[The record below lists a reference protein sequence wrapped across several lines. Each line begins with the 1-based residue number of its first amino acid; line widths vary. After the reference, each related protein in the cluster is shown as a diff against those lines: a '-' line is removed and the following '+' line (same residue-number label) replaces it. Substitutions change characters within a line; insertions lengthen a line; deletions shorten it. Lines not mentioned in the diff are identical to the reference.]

1 VPIGHDHAVGR
12 FDAAHCQACAV
23 EAGLLDHYDRVQR
36 EETRLRQARQWAQTA
51 RRWAAWALLAGAV
64 GVALAVVALLSG

>member
-12 FDAAHCQACAV
+12 FDAGHCQACAV

-36 EETRLRQARQWAQTA
+36 EEARLRQARQWAQTA
-51 RRWAAWALLAGAV
+51 RRSAAWALVVAAV
-64 GVALAVVALLSG
+64 GMVLVVALLSG